1 MRRNLFIKIIA
12 ILLVM
17 LIGSAS
23 LCFAAPSAFNT
34 DYGQKTIQSIREKN
48 NSSNNESSKIDSL
61 KKRANNKA
69 TDSNNEKASIA
80 KSILIAS
87 DARYFEIY
95 DSVNENKKVIGELEA
110 YSEVTVIKTV
120 GEFYQIKEGFINKK
134 ALLTKQEYGKY
145 SKRRGELNSNILEKS
160 NASIDDIRKMTNNY
174 PNAKGLELT
183 FLLCE
188 EEYNINATFII
199 SCAILESQMGES
211 RIGRKKNNW
220 FGIQAY
226 DWDPFNCAKKFDNP
240 ADCIDYWCN
249 LINDKYI
256 SEGRTTLSSIG
267 KKYCTTKTWGN
278 TIESII
284 KRLIKLANDD

>member
-48 NSSNNESSKIDSL
+48 NTSNNESSKIDSL